1 MISTRRRLEG
11 LLLRGFGSVRGGKD
25 RTLAAITLWS
35 VNGRLGVSLDELF
48 STILL
53 FTFRTKVS
61 EIREQLFG

>member
-1 MISTRRRLEG
+1 M
-11 LLLRGFGSVRGGKD
+11 RGGKD
-25 RTLAAITLWS
+25 RTLATITLWS
-35 VNGRLGVSLDELF
+35 VNGRLCVSLDELF